1 MLLVEC
7 PSAILR
13 FTSITLQFCKM
24 IIEKNTVVSL
34 HYRLTENDVLGELV
48 EETFGSDPLVFL
60 YGAGQ
65 MIPEFERQLAG
76 KASGEQFSFGIKSEE
91 AYGGHDPNAVVLLP
105 MSTFEVD
112 GKVDEDMLRIGTM
125 IPMSDD
131 QGNRLNGMVT
141 EVNDEGVIID
151 FNHPMAGV
159 DLYFTGTIESLRAA
173 SDTEIEHGHVH
184 GPGGHHH

>member
-1 MLLVEC
+1 MV
-7 PSAILR
+7 
-13 FTSITLQFCKM
+13 
-24 IIEKNTVVSL
+24 IEKNTVVSL
-34 HYRLTENDVLGELV
+34 HYRLTNNDVLGELV

-76 KASGEQFSFGIKSEE
+76 KVAGDQFSFGIKSEE
-91 AYGGHDPNAVVLLP
+91 AYGEYDQDAVVLLP
-105 MSTFEVD
+105 LSTFEMD
-112 GKVDEDMLRIGTM
+112 GTVDENMLQIGTI

-131 QGNRLNGMVT
+131 EGNRLNGQVKEVT
-141 EVNDEGVIID
+141 QEGVVID

-159 DLYFTGTIESLRAA
+159 NLYFTGTVESLRPA
-173 SDTEIEHGHVH
+173 SETEIAHGHVH

>member
-1 MLLVEC
+1 MV
-7 PSAILR
+7 ID
-13 FTSITLQFCKM
+13 
-24 IIEKNTVVSL
+24 KNTVVSL

-48 EETFGSDPLVFL
+48 EETFGSEPLVFL

-76 KASGEQFSFGIKSEE
+76 KSAGDNFAFGIKAEDG
-91 AYGGHDPNAVVLLP
+91 YGAPDPDAVVLLP
-105 MSTFEVD
+105 TSTFEVD
-112 GKVDEDMLRIGTM
+112 GELDKEMLEIGTV

-131 QGNRLNGMVT
+131 QGNRLNGTVV
-141 EVNDEGVIID
+141 EVNEEGVVID

-159 DLYFTGTIESLRAA
+159 NLFFTGTIDSLRAA
-173 SDTEIEHGHVH
+173 TETEIEHGHVH

>member
-1 MLLVEC
+1 MV
-7 PSAILR
+7 ID
-13 FTSITLQFCKM
+13 
-24 IIEKNTVVSL
+24 KNTVVSL

-48 EETFGSDPLVFL
+48 EETFGGQPLVFL

-76 KASGEQFSFGIKSEE
+76 KATGDNFAFGIKSED
-91 AYGGHDPNAVVLLP
+91 AYGDSDPDAVVLLP
-105 MSTFEVD
+105 LSTFEVD
-112 GKVDEDMLRIGTM
+112 GELDGEMLQVGNV

-131 QGNRLNGMVT
+131 QGNRLNGTVV
-141 EVNDEGVIID
+141 EVNADGVVID

-159 DLYFTGTIESLRAA
+159 NLFFTGTIDSVREATE
-173 SDTEIEHGHVH
+173 TEIEHGHVH